1 MSHQVKWVKRPSIR
15 PDDSGAAATLSR
27 SPVSWAAA
35 SRVILER
42 DASTRELPIIDV
54 TPDDTGELDLD
65 DVLAVEVLPGRG
77 PTVSVSATCELQADD
92 VLDVVPLIDRLP
104 LWGVEPPIVEPQAP
118 VSVAP
123 PPWVL
128 DFGDEDLPEAPV
140 DAPPQRRRQVAL
152 WIAAATSAASLGV
165 ILAAVAVQVE
175 GSAALVLP
183 RSAHHAA
190 AVRTAAARLHA
201 HASQIPVVSLASLS
215 R

>member
-77 PTVSVSATCELQADD
+77 PKVSVSATCELQADD
-92 VLDVVPLIDRLP
+92 VLDVIPLIDRLP
-104 LWGVEPPIVEPQAP
+104 LWVEPPVRESEAP

-128 DFGDEDLPEAPV
+128 DFGDDLPEAPV
-140 DAPPQRRRQVAL
+140 DAAPPRRRQVAL

-175 GSAALVLP
+175 SSAALVLP

-190 AVRTAAARLHA
+190 AVRSAANRLHA
-201 HASQIPVVSLASLS
+201 HASQIPVVSLASLGH
-215 R
+215 